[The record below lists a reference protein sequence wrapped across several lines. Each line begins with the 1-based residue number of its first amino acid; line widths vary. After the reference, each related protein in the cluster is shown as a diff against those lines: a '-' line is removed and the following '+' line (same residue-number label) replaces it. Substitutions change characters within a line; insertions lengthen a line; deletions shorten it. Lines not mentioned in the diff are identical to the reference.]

1 VVTYT
6 LQWVT
11 ALLAG
16 VFAAMALRI
25 ARPRAAPDPFYRS
38 AWWLAGVT
46 AAAEC
51 GCMAVQFVWGGLAL
65 RGGAASA
72 QMESYLRWAP
82 SLNHSRTFLSLA
94 LAGAL
99 VALALRR
106 DPPGQLF
113 RRVHLALL
121 AVAFGIGT
129 AVGMAEGP
137 LVEARHYL
145 NVALWDTLELM
156 VVLAT
161 LFAVLVTDKVDR
173 YLWGALAVNG
183 FSVALSIIWLATF
196 SRIKDPYAWTPAPW
210 QIAAYRAFLELA
222 MVVFAAWRISL
233 ARRGLSAS
241 GMIGSRTQA
250 VPTFSA

>member
-1 VVTYT
+1 MVTYS

-16 VFAAMALRI
+16 VFAGLALRI
-25 ARPRAAPDPFYRS
+25 ARPGNAPDPFYRS

-46 AAAEC
+46 AMAEFA
-51 GCMAVQFVWGGLAL
+51 CMAVQFVWGGLAL
-65 RGGAASA
+65 RGGAESA
-72 QMESYLRWAP
+72 AMASYLRWAP
-82 SLNHSRTFLSLA
+82 GLNHSRTFFSLA

-99 VALALRR
+99 VVLALRR
-106 DPPGQLF
+106 VPPEHVF
-113 RRVHLALL
+113 RRVYAASLV
-121 AVAFGIGT
+121 VAFAVGIG
-129 AVGMAEGP
+129 VGVAEGP

-161 LFAVLVTDKVDR
+161 LFAVLVMDRVDR

-196 SRIKDPYAWTPAPW
+196 SRVKDPNSWTPAPW
-210 QIAAYRAFLELA
+210 QIAGYRAFLELA
-222 MVVFAAWRISL
+222 MVMFAARRMSL
-233 ARRGLSAS
+233 ARRGVAAG
-241 GMIGSRTQA
+241 GMIGSRTQT

>member
-1 VVTYT
+1 MATYT

-11 ALLAG
+11 AVLAG
-16 VFAAMALRI
+16 VFAVLALRI
-25 ARPRAAPDPFYRS
+25 ARPGTAPDPFYRGG
-38 AWWLAGVT
+38 WWLAGAT

-51 GCMAVQFVWGGLAL
+51 ACMAVQFVFGGLAL
-65 RGGAASA
+65 HAGAESA
-72 QMESYLRWAP
+72 RMESYLHWAP

-94 LAGAL
+94 LAGGL
-99 VALALRR
+99 VVLALRR
-106 DPPGQLF
+106 VPPGPWF
-113 RRVHLALL
+113 RRGYLALL
-121 AVAFGIGT
+121 CVAFGVGT
-129 AVGMAEGP
+129 AVGLAEGP
-137 LVEARHYL
+137 LVETRHYL

-196 SRIKDPYAWTPAPW
+196 SRVKDPNVWTPAPW

-222 MVVFAAWRISL
+222 MVIFAARRVSM
-233 ARRGLSAS
+233 ARRGVPVG
-241 GMIGSRTQA
+241 GMIGNRAQP
-250 VPTFSA
+250 VPTLSA